1 MVHDGNGP
9 PGPGRMTNVE
19 QRSRGMNEQ
28 LLGGQGHARPPPML
42 VCLHRYGM
50 SCDLHAY
57 DMTPDTHCAHVTA
70 FVMSNLKPEPTP
82 TLLN

>member
-1 MVHDGNGP
+1 
-9 PGPGRMTNVE
+9 
-19 QRSRGMNEQ
+19 
-28 LLGGQGHARPPPML
+28 ML

-70 FVMSNLKPEPTP
+70 YVMSNLQPEPTP
-82 TLLN
+82 TLVN